1 MVSCRM
7 HGKDNL
13 LPVCCCCFFFFS
25 EQLTTLSAHSNKCRS
40 CFSDLGVEVI
50 NMH

>member
-13 LPVCCCCFFFFS
+13 LPVLFFFFS
-25 EQLTTLSAHSNKCRS
+25 EQLTTLSAHSNKCCS
-40 CFSDLGVEVI
+40 CFCDLGVKVI